1 MKTCSYGVRKR
12 AAHQSAYTINDV
24 ASIAER
30 AKVDRGVVLRLI
42 EGREK
47 TEDRELAGMVSAL
60 TGEIPKTYLSA
71 EGVIIHTP
79 TNEEGS
85 YSLARAP
92 EETEIKD
99 LDDGDLLQLC
109 REVDVLRA
117 EIRVEM
123 MRRVYGKPASNEDAK
138 SLNSA
143 VKEAVAQA
151 LYRAGGNQRLA
162 AEQLGISRPTLRKHV
177 RAYFGEADG
186 V

>member
-1 MKTCSYGVRKR
+1 MKNYSYGARKR

-71 EGVIIHTP
+71 GGVIIHTP

-85 YSLARAP
+85 YSLTRAP

-99 LDDGDLLQLC
+99 LDDLDLLQLC

-117 EIRVEM
+117 QIRMEM
-123 MRRVYGKPASNEDAK
+123 TQRVYHKRAPSEKRN
-138 SLNSA
+138 SLDDVIRGA
-143 VKEAVAQA
+143 VMQA
-151 LYRAGGNQRLA
+151 LRQTGGNRRLA
-162 AEQLGISRPTLRKHV
+162 AEQLGITRPTLRKHV